1 MASQPASPA
10 QKYPDPGIDL
20 PPLPVFL
27 PDPQSCSLDSASC
40 IGKQISKAQLFPM
53 EIQDMVQIQ
62 SARSTESNARGLP
75 CLTHDESLVV
85 DGVGR
90 IERCSPNVTALLGW
104 PAGALVGLSVSAI
117 FPELPFAA
125 NTPGYNLAYAVF
137 HATEGRWTRR
147 TAVSAQGLKV
157 PVDIALSRA
166 TVAGKPCIAL
176 RLRPRL
182 FLSPLPAP
190 SAQVDQG
197 RPGPSAVTPVA

>member
-1 MASQPASPA
+1 
-10 QKYPDPGIDL
+10 
-20 PPLPVFL
+20 
-27 PDPQSCSLDSASC
+27 
-40 IGKQISKAQLFPM
+40 M
-53 EIQDMVQIQ
+53 EIQEMVQIQ
-62 SARSTESNARGLP
+62 VAKSRKLDVPRLSCP
-75 CLTHDESLVV
+75 MHDEFLVV

-90 IERCSPNVTALLGW
+90 IERCSPSVTALLGW

-147 TAVSAQGLKV
+147 TALSAQGLKV
-157 PVDIALSRA
+157 PVDIALSKV
-166 TVAGKPCIAL
+166 TVAGRPCIAL

-182 FLSPLPAP
+182 FLSP